1 MLQWHVL
8 VPTCSSFR
16 LLSRYVRIIWAA
28 GRECTLVT
36 SSSTALFTSIACS
49 MYSRSLCSAQ
59 RYLSHLIN
67 LTIHAVIQDAKIP
80 GMTTQTRMT
89 LYILLT
95 HFLEVVSIDVQP
107 ISLSSRYKQQLYSRR
122 VKIEIGKSTYSP
134 SLFPSPYKVPVSVA
148 SCETLVSV
156 FEMSNDD
163 QQQARGHRWDV
174 GIWYI
179 LSNILSKKLICLV
192 SWAHLWNPSCL

>member
-16 LLSRYVRIIWAA
+16 LLSRYVRIIFAA

-36 SSSTALFTSIACS
+36 SSSTALFTSFACS
-49 MYSRSLCSAQ
+49 MFPRSLCSAQ

-67 LTIHAVIQDAKIP
+67 LTIHAVIQDAKIT

-89 LYILLT
+89 LYILSTL
-95 HFLEVVSIDVQP
+95 FLEVVSIDVQP
-107 ISLSSRYKQQLYSRR
+107 ISLSSRYKKQLYSRR

-134 SLFPSPYKVPVSVA
+134 SFFPSPYKFPVSVV
-148 SCETLVSV
+148 SCERS
-156 FEMSNDD
+156 S
-163 QQQARGHRWDV
+163 
-174 GIWYI
+174 
-179 LSNILSKKLICLV
+179 LSSK
-192 SWAHLWNPSCL
+192 